1 MRLSLRL
8 ALLTMTMP
16 NSLSKLIQD
25 EIERKKRKLK
35 QEQQGQQQD
44 SHPQA
49 SRPTPKESSSRKERV
64 LKILEDERSI
74 STIITLDDIA
84 SIDTKTSPALSKKCN
99 LYIHELLNQW
109 TANAHLY
116 RGPNPGSKTNS
127 EGSSELLLDTKRNL
141 FPLLV
146 RLRKAQLDTRLLIT
160 LSSLL
165 YHLQEATPRGI
176 ESALQLYLKL
186 SIGDVAWPIGVS
198 NVGIHARS
206 SQYRISRMGIADV
219 ANIMVDEPT
228 RLWIISI
235 KRLIS
240 FKEWQLKHADENG
253 PAA

>member
-1 MRLSLRL
+1 MS
-8 ALLTMTMP
+8 
-16 NSLSKLIQD
+16 NSLSKQIRD
-25 EIERKKRKLK
+25 EIERKKRELK
-35 QEQQGQQQD
+35 PKQQGQQQTLK
-44 SHPQA
+44 PQA
-49 SRPTPKESSSRKERV
+49 NRQTPKGSPSRKERI

-84 SIDTKTSPALSKKCN
+84 AIDTKTSPALSKKCN

-109 TANAHLY
+109 TANANLY
-116 RGPNPGSKTNS
+116 KGPNPGSKTNS
-127 EGSSELLLDTKRNL
+127 EDSSELLLDTKHNL

-206 SQYRISRMGIADV
+206 SQYRISRMGNVDV
-219 ANIMVDEPT
+219 ANIMLDEPT

-253 PAA
+253 SAA